1 MKNLKFISILL
12 ILFSVSIDGRSEKY
26 LLDLETSIEI
36 AKNKSLDMLSLKQD
50 LKISEYT
57 LKSVMSGL
65 KTHIDMDLTIPSYTE
80 TISQDQDSS
89 GISYYAV
96 KQGVYSG
103 YMTVNQPLPTDGY
116 IYLKS
121 GIYDIDDYNDD
132 ERWMQTSTVLGI
144 SQPIDA
150 FYGYNSVKSEMKE
163 AKLDYEETQKEL
175 KREEL
180 TLIYNVSASFYNL
193 LSVQKSEE
201 IAKMNLERQ
210 QEAYEIAKNKYN
222 AGLIREVDA
231 LQMEVDLAEA
241 KNNYDLALVD
251 VSEAQNDFKELI
263 GIDLND
269 SVTVSNEMKYES
281 VVVDVNKAVELALEN
296 RLEIREQEIQI
307 ELNKLSIKE
316 QKAEG
321 MINGD
326 ITAYIQKKGVSSLDL
341 DKSIG
346 DAFNKSYGN
355 LQDRPLNFGVGFTV
369 NIPILDWGENKS
381 LVRAAEARLQQNIYE
396 EEAIKR
402 SIETE
407 VKNLVADL
415 NSSLKRLQ
423 LLEKNVAIA
432 EKSFEITRSRFTDGD
447 IDSQDLA
454 LERDRLNNAYTS
466 HLSAYI
472 SYELNLA
479 NLMRKTFY
487 DFKNNRPVVK

>member
-1 MKNLKFISILL
+1 MKKIVIIILIICGL
-12 ILFSVSIDGRSEKY
+12 TTVGRSENY
-26 LLDLETSIEI
+26 VLDLETSISI
-36 AKNKSLDMLSLKQD
+36 AKMKSLDMLSLKED

-57 LKSVMSGL
+57 LKSVLSGV
-65 KTHIDMDLTIPSYTE
+65 KTHIDMDLTLPEYTE
-80 TISQDQDSS
+80 TINQFQDTM
-89 GISYYAV
+89 GISYYSV
-96 KQGVYSG
+96 KQGEFSG
-103 YMTVNQPLPTDGY
+103 YLTINQPLLTDGY

-121 GIYDIDDYNDD
+121 GVYDIDDYNDK

-150 FYGYNSVKSEMKE
+150 FYGFNNIKSEIKE
-163 AKLDYEETQKEL
+163 ANLDYEQTQKEL
-175 KREEL
+175 KRDEL
-180 TLIYNVSASFYNL
+180 NLVYNVSAAFYEL
-193 LSVQKSEE
+193 LYNQQSEE

-210 QEAYEIAKNKYN
+210 QEAYDIAKNKYE

-231 LQMEVDLAEA
+231 LQMEVDLADA
-241 KNNYDLALVD
+241 QNDYDLAIVD
-251 VSEAQNDFKELI
+251 VEESQNEFKELI
-263 GIDLND
+263 GIELSD
-269 SVTVSNEMKYES
+269 SVKVSNEMEYDP
-281 VVVDVNKAVELALEN
+281 VYVDVDKAVKLALEN

-326 ITAYIQKKGVSSLDL
+326 LTAYIQKKGVASVST
-341 DKSIG
+341 KNSIG
-346 DAFNKSYGN
+346 DAFNGSYDDY
-355 LQDRPLNFGVGFTV
+355 QDRPVNFGIGFSV

-381 LVRAAEARLQQNIYE
+381 LVRAAEARLQQNVYE
-396 EEAIKR
+396 KEAIKR

-407 VKNLVADL
+407 VRSLVADL
-415 NSSLKRLQ
+415 NSSLKRLK

-432 EKSFEITRSRFTDGD
+432 EKSFAITRSRFSDGD

-454 LERDRLNNAYTS
+454 LERERLNNAYTS

-472 SYELNLA
+472 NYELNLA

-487 DFKNNRPVVK
+487 DFEKDCAVK